1 MTMKKEFLSQEV
13 PILLAKLTEDQ
24 VPAFGL
30 MTPQHM
36 IEHLTGSI
44 KYSIKRHG
52 EPDPTLA
59 EKQVGFKRFIE
70 NGAVLKHRPSDKT
83 AADLP
88 PYKYESLA
96 EAIPQIPVAID
107 RFYTHFE
114 AQPDFI
120 SYNVFMGELNFED
133 LELFHYQHVRY
144 HLWQFGLL
152 SSYP

>member
-1 MTMKKEFLSQEV
+1 MSTKKEFLSQEV
-13 PILLAKLTEDQ
+13 PILLAKLAEDQ
-24 VPAFGL
+24 SPAFGL

-36 IEHLTGSI
+36 IEHLTASI
-44 KYSIKRHG
+44 KFSVKRQG
-52 EPDPTLA
+52 EPDPNLV
-59 EKQVGFKRFIE
+59 EKQAGFKRFIE
-70 NGAVLKHRPSDKT
+70 KGAVLKHRPSDKT

-96 EAIPQIPVAID
+96 EAATQIPVAID

-120 SYNVFMGELNFED
+120 SYNVFMGELNFEN

-152 SSYP
+152 PSYP

>member
-1 MTMKKEFLSQEV
+1 MSTKKEFLSQEV
-13 PILLAKLTEDQ
+13 PTLLASLSADQ

-36 IEHLTGSI
+36 IEHLTSSI
-44 KYSIKRHG
+44 KASVKRYG
-52 EPDPTLA
+52 DPDPALA
-59 EKQVGFKRFIE
+59 EKQAGFKRFIE
-70 NGAVLKHRPSDKT
+70 KGAILQHRPSNKT

-88 PYKYESLA
+88 AYKYETLA
-96 EAIPQIPVAID
+96 EAITQIPVAVD

-120 SYNVFMGELNFED
+120 SYNMFMGELNFED
-133 LELFHYQHVRY
+133 LELFNYQHVRY

-152 SSYP
+152 PAYP